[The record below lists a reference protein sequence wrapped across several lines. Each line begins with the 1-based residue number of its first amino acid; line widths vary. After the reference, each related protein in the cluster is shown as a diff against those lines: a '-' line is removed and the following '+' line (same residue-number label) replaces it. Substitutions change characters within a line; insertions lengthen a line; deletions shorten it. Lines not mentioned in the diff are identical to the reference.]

1 MALCVSPNY
10 QSAADSQKQDSA
22 SRAESCKC
30 VDCVAF
36 SLGQRGGGTF
46 THPTHAIVYPL
57 RSWLHAVWS
66 WWCQRLLNVHWLA
79 SVVKYSRKG
88 RSTKNTSK
96 VNNAHMRE
104 RKSGVRWLLYASNC
118 ASAGGSQDNTMD
130 INTDANEYLH
140 SVLVLINNTV

>member
-1 MALCVSPNY
+1 MCPSKLSKRSWFTEAGFSFESRVLQMCRLCRLFIGRDFHPPNT
-10 QSAADSQKQDSA
+10 
-22 SRAESCKC
+22 CF
-30 VDCVAF
+30 V
-36 SLGQRGGGTF
+36 
-46 THPTHAIVYPL
+46 HPL

-130 INTDANEYLH
+130 INIDANEYLH